1 MTYDE
6 NRERDLWFESVSR
19 KIIEWSDLKPDNQD
33 LKDLVK
39 GLSIIGVHYIKMQK
53 ELKEIEYS
61 YTKNQTEL
69 REAVDKL
76 VTIIKQQIKIIICK

>member
-1 MTYDE
+1 MTYNE

-76 VTIIKQQIKIIICK
+76 VTILK

>member
-76 VTIIKQQIKIIICK
+76 VTIIKQ

>member
-6 NRERDLWFESVSR
+6 NRERDLWFESVSK

-76 VTIIKQQIKIIICK
+76 VTILK

>member
-19 KIIEWSDLKPDNQD
+19 KIIEWSDLKPDNKD
-33 LKDLVK
+33 LKELVK

-53 ELKEIEYS
+53 ELKDIEYL
-61 YTKNQTEL
+61 YTKNQNDL
-69 REAVDKL
+69 REAVDNI
-76 VTIIKQQIKIIICK
+76 VTILKQ

>member
-61 YTKNQTEL
+61 HTKNQTEL
-69 REAVDKL
+69 RETVDKL
-76 VTIIKQQIKIIICK
+76 VTILKQ

>member
-53 ELKEIEYS
+53 ELKEIEHS

-76 VTIIKQQIKIIICK
+76 VTILK